1 MPTVLITGASRG
13 IGRATALRL
22 AAGPWQV
29 VAGVRRAQDGEALA
43 AEGAGAITPVVLDVT
58 DAELVAALPD
68 AVPGGLD
75 AVVNNAGVVVP
86 GPVEALA
93 LDDLRRQ
100 LEVNVVGQVAVT
112 QAVLPRLRESRG
124 RIVFV
129 SSLNGR
135 VSTPMTGAYN
145 ASKFALEALA
155 DTMRLELRPWGIRVV
170 LVEPAAIDTDIWRGA
185 EDTLES
191 AAAGLEPRHRE
202 LYAKHIAGYRKAIP
216 RFRKTAAPVEAVAA
230 TIERALTDARPRAR
244 YVPGAGPRVQAA
256 LAHLTPAPALDAV
269 LGLGTGMPRRP

>member
-1 MPTVLITGASRG
+1 MPTVLVTGASRG

-216 RFRKTAAPVEAVAA
+216 RLRKTAAPVEAVAA

-256 LAHLTPAPALDAV
+256 LAHLTPAAALDVV